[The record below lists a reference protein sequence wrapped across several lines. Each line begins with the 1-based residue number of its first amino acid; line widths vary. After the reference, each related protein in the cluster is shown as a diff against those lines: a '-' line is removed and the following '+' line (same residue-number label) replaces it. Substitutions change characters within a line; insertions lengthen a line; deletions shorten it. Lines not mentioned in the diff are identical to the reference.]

1 MTTLIEPPAIPSSPG
16 IRALELEIT
25 GKCQLM
31 CTHCLTESSPQA
43 THGTMTPED
52 WRTVITDAA
61 GLGVGTIQLIGGEP
75 TVHPHWREFAELALS
90 LGQRVEVFSNL
101 FHVKPEWWDMFTRDG
116 VTLGTSY
123 YSDDPEEHDKV
134 TRRRGSYARTRANIE
149 KALSLNV
156 PLRVG
161 MVDVLPGQRI
171 DAGRAELESMGV
183 RLINSDRARAV
194 GRAAL
199 PGVAP
204 SLDDLCGWCTRNR
217 AAVLPN
223 GDLSGCVLSRNFA
236 VGNVRRT
243 RLAELLGGQE
253 WAHLAASVPVPQGS
267 CQPND
272 SEDCDPKDT
281 PACLPAY

>member
-1 MTTLIEPPAIPSSPG
+1 M
-16 IRALELEIT
+16 R
-25 GKCQLM
+25 
-31 CTHCLTESSPQA
+31 
-43 THGTMTPED
+43 
-52 WRTVITDAA
+52 
-61 GLGVGTIQLIGGEP
+61 
-75 TVHPHWREFAELALS
+75 
-90 LGQRVEVFSNL
+90 
-101 FHVKPEWWDMFTRDG
+101 
-116 VTLGTSY
+116 
-123 YSDDPEEHDKV
+123 SDDPEEHDRV
-134 TRRRGSYARTRANIE
+134 TGRPGSYARTRANIE

-204 SLDDLCGWCTRNR
+204 SLDDLCGWRTRNR

-236 VGNVRRT
+236 VGNQAKAYSPPSGGQQTAPYPLVRGGTGPSNRGTTRRRYGRVRRA
-243 RLAELLGGQE
+243 RRRR
-253 WAHLAASVPVPQGS
+253 
-267 CQPND
+267 
-272 SEDCDPKDT
+272 ED
-281 PACLPAY
+281 